1 MAYPTDSLDF
11 SKPWQFSDVVLVVEE
26 ERFQVHRNIL
36 GMWSEVFTT
45 MFTSEFKEKTA
56 RDVPL
61 PGKKSSEIKEML
73 LVIYPTDEVS
83 KLMGKGKR
91 HLVCNE
97 VVQAVK
103 CFEEA
108 TQKLESQYGSKA
120 DECGEAYLFYGKAL
134 LELSRAENGVLGNAL
149 KDVEPKSEESSDEE
163 EEKMDTVG
171 PKIRE
176 MSPSTKDKIRENVQ
190 DAMAD
195 KEEGAGSEEK
205 EMGDNES
212 ESMEVGDKGDE
223 GSSKTEKEETK
234 EGSESKSEKTT
245 SKETNKESER
255 KRVNESESMEV
266 EDKGDEGSSKTE
278 KEETKEESESKS
290 EETTLKEAET
300 ADSTKEEKE
309 NKALKEKNDGQE
321 DQKEEGEDDE
331 EEGGE
336 EGEDDDEG
344 EEEEGEEGAKGDTD
358 TADTE
363 GQEEDGDI
371 PTMQLAWESLIMAH
385 LVFSRNENKEAQLN
399 LAEVHLKLGEIQLEQ
414 EQFAGAIEDF
424 KKCLELQEKHL
435 ESDDRLIAETAYNLG
450 LGYSLLPNYSKSK
463 EFYSKA
469 LSIIQLRTT
478 KIEARL
484 AESDAKSKGKGKANE
499 NDPCVVD
506 RKELEELQNL
516 SPEIKARVD
525 DAQEMMN
532 AAASQ
537 QAETTT
543 EEGFGSSGLQKSD
556 LPVNTIQVKKVSA
569 GAPVTDVSHL
579 VRRKRKPEEES
590 SITEKEETE
599 APVKKARQ
607 DEEQVAQPTPA
618 VTENGHA
625 KN

>member
-1 MAYPTDSLDF
+1 MAAVDSAF
-11 SKPWQFSDVVLVVEE
+11 S
-26 ERFQVHRNIL
+26 
-36 GMWSEVFTT
+36 
-45 MFTSEFKEKTA
+45 
-56 RDVPL
+56 
-61 PGKKSSEIKEML
+61 
-73 LVIYPTDEVS
+73 DEVS

-176 MSPSTKDKIRENVQ
+176 MSPSTKDKIREDVQ

-205 EMGDNES
+205 EKGDNES

-223 GSSKTEKEETK
+223 
-234 EGSESKSEKTT
+234 
-245 SKETNKESER
+245 R
-255 KRVNESESMEV
+255 
-266 EDKGDEGSSKTE
+266 SSKTE

-290 EETTLKEAET
+290 EKTTLTETKEEKTKEESESKSKETTLKEAET
-300 ADSTKEEKE
+300 ADSTKDEKE
-309 NKALKEKNDGQE
+309 NKAPKEKNDGDE
-321 DQKEEGEDDE
+321 DKKEEGEDDE

-344 EEEEGEEGAKGDTD
+344 EEEEGEEGAKGDTEA
-358 TADTE
+358 ADPE

-385 LVFSRNENKEAQLN
+385 LVFSRNEKKEAQLN

-450 LGYSLLPNYSKSK
+450 LGYSLLSDYSKSK

-537 QAETTT
+537 QAESTT
-543 EEGFGSSGLQKSD
+543 EEGFGSSGLEKSD
-556 LPVNTIQVKKVSA
+556 LPVNTIQVKKVST